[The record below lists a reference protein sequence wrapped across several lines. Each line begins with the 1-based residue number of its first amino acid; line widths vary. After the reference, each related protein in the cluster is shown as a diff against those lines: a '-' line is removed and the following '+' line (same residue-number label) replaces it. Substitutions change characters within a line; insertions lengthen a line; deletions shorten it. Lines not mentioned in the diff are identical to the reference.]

1 MFLRKTPRKKDG
13 KTHDYWSVVENKRVA
28 CGRVVQ
34 RHVLYLGEI
43 NSTQAAVWRKAIEVL
58 DDDVGHPRTMALFPE
73 DRCAGIAPD
82 ASIVQLRLSDMR
94 LCRPRQWG
102 ACWLAGQL
110 WQALQLDR
118 FWADHLPPSRK
129 GTRWDQ
135 VLQVLVS
142 YRLIAPGSEWKLH
155 RDWFGR
161 SAMADLLGAD
171 FGLAESHKL
180 YACHDFLLQHKDA
193 LFSHLTARWRDL
205 FNANFDVLLYDLTST
220 YFEIN
225 ASDVAGGDKRRHG
238 YSRDKRP
245 DCPQV
250 VIALVVTPDGLPLA
264 YEVLPGNTADCTTLR
279 MFLARIEQQYGRARR
294 IWVMDRGIPTEA
306 VLAEMRA
313 SDPPVQ
319 YLVGTPKGRLSRVEK
334 QLLAKPWQ
342 EARPGVSVKLLDE
355 DGELYVFAESAA
367 RVSKERAM
375 RRRQLKWLWKRL
387 RELAA
392 MEVPREEMLMKLG
405 AARARAPTAWRL
417 VDIEMDKESAMFIY
431 ALNRLKLRRIRQREG
446 RYLLRTNLTEND
458 PALLWQYL
466 HAARCCRTGVQ
477 GPEGRPGDTA
487 SLPSGS
493 TQGRSSYLH
502 CVFGLLPADHVAAS
516 PACPGTWADRA
527 ECSREVRSRSDDRRS
542 SADHRRTRAA
552 AHSLHPAG
560 AGTQAPDPAA
570 QAQFAAAATTADHL
584 PHGFQ
589 TPRVVQTFPTNPL
602 IGNGRETENTP
613 IREDGLTVLPL
624 TGLAATAPSIAAAS
638 EHRSSAVVHAFQR
651 EHPCPSTGACPGYVK
666 DHIHPLARLRGFAS
680 LMHRFQPRSL

>member
-1 MFLRKTPRKKDG
+1 MFLRKTLRKKDG
-13 KTHDYWSVVENKRVA
+13 KTHEYWSVVENKRVA
-28 CGRVVQ
+28 GGRVVQ

-43 NSTQAAVWRKAIEVL
+43 NSSQAAVWRKAIEVL
-58 DDDVGHPRTMALFPE
+58 DEDAGYSRTLALFAE
-73 DRCAGIAPD
+73 DRCAAVASD
-82 ASIVQLRLSDMR
+82 ASVVQLRLSEMR
-94 LCRPRQWG
+94 LRRPRQWG

-118 FWADHLPPSRK
+118 FWGGRLPPSRK

-135 VLQVLVS
+135 ILQVLVT

-155 RDWFGR
+155 RDWFGK

-180 YACHDFLLQHKDA
+180 YACHDVLLQHKDV
-193 LFSHLTARWRDL
+193 LFSHLMARWRDL

-225 ASDVAGGDKRRHG
+225 ASGVAEGDKRRHG

-264 YEVLPGNTADCTTLR
+264 YEVLPGNTADCKTLR
-279 MFLARIEQQYGRARR
+279 MFLDKIEQQYGRARR
-294 IWVMDRGIPTEA
+294 VWVMDRGIPTEA

-319 YLVGTPKGRLSRVEK
+319 YLVGTPKGRLARLEK

-342 EARPGVSVKLLDE
+342 EARPGVSVKLLAE
-355 DGELYVFAESAA
+355 DDELYVFAESVD

-387 RELAA
+387 RELVA

-417 VDIEMDKESAMFIY
+417 VDIAMDKAGAGFSY
-431 ALNRLKLRRIRQREG
+431 TLNRQKLRQIRRREG

-458 PALLWQYL
+458 PALLWQYYTQLVAVEEAFKNLKGDLAIRPIFHQDEHRVEAHIFIAFLAYCLQITLQRRL
-466 HAARCCRTGVQ
+466 HVLAPGLTARSALEKFAAVQ
-477 GPEGRPGDTA
+477 MIDVHLPTTDGRELVLTRYTQPEPELQLLIQQLKL
-487 SLPSGS
+487 SLPPQPPPRIA
-493 TQGRSSYLH
+493 TGR
-502 CVFGLLPADHVAAS
+502 LPS
-516 PACPGTWADRA
+516 
-527 ECSREVRSRSDDRRS
+527 
-542 SADHRRTRAA
+542 
-552 AHSLHPAG
+552 
-560 AGTQAPDPAA
+560 
-570 QAQFAAAATTADHL
+570 
-584 PHGFQ
+584 
-589 TPRVVQTFPTNPL
+589 
-602 IGNGRETENTP
+602 
-613 IREDGLTVLPL
+613 
-624 TGLAATAPSIAAAS
+624 
-638 EHRSSAVVHAFQR
+638 
-651 EHPCPSTGACPGYVK
+651 
-666 DHIHPLARLRGFAS
+666 HPL
-680 LMHRFQPRSL
+680 

>member
-28 CGRVVQ
+28 GGRVVQ

-43 NSTQAAVWRKAIEVL
+43 NSSQAAVWRKAIEVL
-58 DDDVGHPRTMALFPE
+58 DDEAGHPRTMALFPE
-73 DRCAGIAPD
+73 DRCTAVASD
-82 ASIVQLRLSDMR
+82 ASIVRLRLSDMR

-118 FWADHLPPSRK
+118 FWGDRLAPSRK

-171 FGLAESHKL
+171 FGLADPHKL
-180 YACHDFLLQHKDA
+180 YACHDLLLQHKEA
-193 LFSHLTARWRDL
+193 LFSHLMARWHDL
-205 FNANFDVLLYDLTST
+205 FNADFDVLLYDLTST

-225 ASDVAGGDKRRHG
+225 ASDVAEGDKRRHG

-264 YEVLPGNTADCTTLR
+264 YEVLPGNTADCKTLR
-279 MFLARIEQQYGRARR
+279 MFLAKIEQQYGRARR
-294 IWVMDRGIPTEA
+294 VWVMDRGIPTEA
-306 VLAEMRA
+306 VLAEMRG

-319 YLVGTPKGRLSRVEK
+319 YLVGTPKGRLSRLEK
-334 QLLAKPWQ
+334 KLLAKPWQ
-342 EARPGVSVKLLDE
+342 EARAGVAVKLLAE
-355 DGELYVFAESAA
+355 DGELYVYAESVD

-375 RRRQLKWLWKRL
+375 RKRQLKWLWKRL

-405 AARARAPTAWRL
+405 AARARAPIAWRL
-417 VDIEMDKESAMFIY
+417 VDIEMDKESSMFIY
-431 ALNRLKLRRIRQREG
+431 ALNRQKLRRIRRREG

-458 PALLWQYL
+458 PALLWQYYTQLVAVEEAFKNLKGDLAIRPIFHQEERRVEAHIFIAFLAYCLQITLQRRL
-466 HAARCCRTGVQ
+466 HALAPGLTAR
-477 GPEGRPGDTA
+477 
-487 SLPSGS
+487 
-493 TQGRSSYLH
+493 
-502 CVFGLLPADHVAAS
+502 
-516 PACPGTWADRA
+516 
-527 ECSREVRSRSDDRRS
+527 
-542 SADHRRTRAA
+542 SA
-552 AHSLHPAG
+552 LEK
-560 AGTQAPDPAA
+560 
-570 QAQFAAAATTADHL
+570 FAAVQMIDVHL
-584 PHGFQ
+584 P
-589 TPRVVQTFPTNPL
+589 TTD
-602 IGNGRETENTP
+602 GRELL
-613 IREDGLTVLPL
+613 LTRYTQPEPELMLLIQQLKLQLPPQPPPRI
-624 TGLAATAPSIAAAS
+624 ATANVPS
-638 EHRSSAVVHAFQR
+638 
-651 EHPCPSTGACPGYVK
+651 HP
-666 DHIHPLARLRGFAS
+666 
-680 LMHRFQPRSL
+680 M

>member
-13 KTHDYWSVVENKRVA
+13 KTHDYWSVVENKRIA
-28 CGRVVQ
+28 GGRVVQ

-43 NSTQAAVWRKAIEVL
+43 NSSQAAVWRKAIEVL
-58 DDDVGHPRTMALFPE
+58 DDDAGHPRTMALFPE
-73 DRCAGIAPD
+73 DRCTAVASD
-82 ASIVQLRLSDMR
+82 ASIVRLRLSGMR

-110 WQALQLDR
+110 WQVLQLDR
-118 FWADHLPPSRK
+118 FWADRLPPSRK

-155 RDWFGR
+155 RNWFGN

-171 FGLAESHKL
+171 FGLADSHKL
-180 YACHDFLLQHKDA
+180 YACHDLLLQHKAD
-193 LFSHLTARWRDL
+193 LFSHLMTRWRDL

-225 ASDVAGGDKRRHG
+225 ASDVAEGDKRRHG

-264 YEVLPGNTADCTTLR
+264 YEVLPGNIADCKTLR
-279 MFLARIEQQYGRARR
+279 MFLAKIEQQYGRARR
-294 IWVMDRGIPTEA
+294 VWVMDRGIPTEA
-306 VLAEMRA
+306 VLAEMRG

-319 YLVGTPKGRLSRVEK
+319 YLVGTPKGRLSRLEK
-334 QLLAKPWQ
+334 KLLAKPWQ
-342 EARPGVSVKLLDE
+342 EARPGVSVKLLAE
-355 DGELYVFAESAA
+355 DSELYVFAESVE

-375 RRRQLKWLWKRL
+375 RKRQLKWLWKRL

-431 ALNRLKLRRIRQREG
+431 ALNRQKLRRIRRREG

-458 PALLWQYL
+458 PALLWQYYTQL
-466 HAARCCRTGVQ
+466 VAVEEAFKNLKGDLAIRPIFHQEERRVEAHIFIAFLAYCLQITLQRRLQALAPGLTARSALEKFATVQ
-477 GPEGRPGDTA
+477 MID
-487 SLPSGS
+487 
-493 TQGRSSYLH
+493 
-502 CVFGLLPADHVAAS
+502 V
-516 PACPGTWADRA
+516 
-527 ECSREVRSRSDDRRS
+527 
-542 SADHRRTRAA
+542 
-552 AHSLHPAG
+552 
-560 AGTQAPDPAA
+560 
-570 QAQFAAAATTADHL
+570 HL
-584 PHGFQ
+584 P
-589 TPRVVQTFPTNPL
+589 TTD
-602 IGNGRETENTP
+602 GRELL
-613 IREDGLTVLPL
+613 LTRYTQPEPELRLLIQQLKLQLPPQPPPRI
-624 TGLAATAPSIAAAS
+624 ATANVPS
-638 EHRSSAVVHAFQR
+638 
-651 EHPCPSTGACPGYVK
+651 HP
-666 DHIHPLARLRGFAS
+666 
-680 LMHRFQPRSL
+680 M